1 MSSVYNLV
9 LGVSK
14 DMSRMGEDVE
24 LQVKGKERKYIM
36 EMAWNWESSPGFK
49 LSLIHISEPTRH
61 S

>member
-36 EMAWNWESSPGFK
+36 ELGIKSWIQV
-49 LSLIHISEPTRH
+49 LSFASVENIKN
-61 S
+61 